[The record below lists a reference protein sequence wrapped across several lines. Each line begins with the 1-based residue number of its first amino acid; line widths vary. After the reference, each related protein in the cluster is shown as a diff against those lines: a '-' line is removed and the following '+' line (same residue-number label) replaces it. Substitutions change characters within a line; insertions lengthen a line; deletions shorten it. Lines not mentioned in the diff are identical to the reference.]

1 MRLPRPRG
9 PFSEQVFAQ
18 MADVEPRPTP
28 VEESLGRSSLD
39 VLSDDDIQIALWA
52 LYELHYRGFDGIN
65 QRHEWSPGLLTTRL
79 EVEKVFEEALR
90 ELTGPAVDRAIG
102 DPSTTG
108 AQLLVV
114 IEDVEDD
121 PRLARFLQREA
132 TEEQYREFLVHRSV
146 YHLKE
151 SDPHAWAVPR
161 LAGAPKVAL
170 AELQYDEFGAGRP
183 DRLHSAL
190 FATALEGAGLDPS
203 YGAYVDVVPG
213 LTLAVNNAMSF
224 FGLHRRL
231 RGAIMGHLAAFE
243 STSSLPCRRYSA
255 GADRVGF
262 DERVQGY
269 FDEHVEAD
277 AVHEQLAVRSI
288 CQRLVDDEP
297 ALQRDVL
304 TGAAACVTLD
314 ALAGRQMIDAWEQ
327 GRSSLLVAPRE
338 EVA

>member
-1 MRLPRPRG
+1 MHLPRPRG
-9 PFSEQVFAQ
+9 SFSEQVFGQ
-18 MADVEPRPTP
+18 MVGSDPRPTP
-28 VEESLGRSSLD
+28 VPTTPGA
-39 VLSDDDIQIALWA
+39 VLSDDDLQIALWA
-52 LYELHYRGFDGIN
+52 LYELHYRGFEGVDPD
-65 QRHEWSPGLLTTRL
+65 HEWSPGLLATRL
-79 EVEKVFEEALR
+79 EVEKHFEDALR
-90 ELTGPAVDRAIG
+90 ELTGPRVDRAIG
-102 DPSTTG
+102 EPSATG
-108 AQLLVV
+108 AQLRVV
-114 IEDVEDD
+114 IEDVADD
-121 PRLARFLQREA
+121 PRLDRFLQREA

-151 SDPHAWAVPR
+151 SDPHAWAIPR
-161 LAGAPKVAL
+161 LEGAPKVAL
-170 AELQYDEFGAGRP
+170 AELQYDEFGGGRP

-190 FATALEGAGLDPS
+190 FAKALEGADLDPT
-203 YGAYVDVVPG
+203 YGAHVDVVPA

-243 STSSLPCRRYSA
+243 STSSLPCRRFSA
-255 GADRVGF
+255 GADRLGF

-288 CQRLVDDEP
+288 CQRLVDHDP

-304 TGAAACVTLD
+304 MGAAACVELD
-314 ALAGRQMIDAWEQ
+314 ALAGRQMVDAWQ
-327 GRSSLLVAPRE
+327 RGQSSLLGTMRE